1 MTHAAVHTIQLD
13 AATTRDSHYSPRY
26 ACIPR
31 GGLKSYTGLKFER
44 ITCTAGHLWITLAGD
59 PEDHVL
65 YPGSE
70 LEIPDDGKVLISG
83 PGCYRISKG
92 VDGLDLTAA

>member
-1 MTHAAVHTIQLD
+1 MSHVAVHTIQLD
-13 AATTRDSHYSPRY
+13 ADSMREPHYSPHY

-31 GGLKSYTGLKFER
+31 GGLKAYTGLRFER

-59 PEDHVL
+59 RKDHVL
-65 YPGSE
+65 LPGNA
-70 LEIPDDGKVLISG
+70 LEVPDNGKVVITG

-92 VDGLDLTAA
+92 IDGLDLTAA